1 MRYLL
6 IIGLLLAPHV
16 KAQDIIIILDEG
28 YNTSQRLDLPSNL
41 RGEQYCIST
50 ETNRLVD
57 SNGTS
62 NFVSG
67 SICKDQTT
75 NFQIGNDAA
84 EYQNSRTYSFFSSA
98 GTPNATHQVT
108 LKATIGGLNRGEH
121 GNWVSNAAYD
131 FDRTLGHRLWQVF
144 GILRDGNT
152 DNWVT
157 RFDPD
162 RNPGETIQFALDQIG
177 ILDTNPLFESTV
189 QRNLG
194 AVVMSLGAGA
204 GNLSDLKCGA
214 EDGQASVSLLRQRG
228 IAVVVALQ
236 NTDIPSNKESWP
248 ACLDGVVKV
257 VGESAASYTGLRQA
271 GVGASGGIDFF
282 AKDTTNDNQEGNSF
296 AAPRIAAAYAKL
308 HELFPNSTVDQ
319 KTEALNQASTL
330 MDSYRTRL
338 IDGSFQTYR
347 ARKIRKTDLASAI
360 QYLSFV
366 VPAQDN
372 SSTDFLLAFNSRYGT
387 LNGGANQPFGV
398 VLDFNNLPSTASSKN
413 TAGALTQKAGTGVL
427 SSRRDVEVKFTGE
440 FGTGIVNEFLLK
452 VNGQIIKRFT
462 GYFGF
467 TPRVESFV
475 INRNIFNENGNN
487 IIRIESLNTNNPWE
501 IRNIQMSFLP
511 SVPLTVGTV
520 NNSLYGYQQNPTRFT
535 GLRATFDLPA
545 GEIERYTL
553 SATGFDIDLA
563 NETEVFVNGNFLGN
577 LNVGAGSSQFS
588 TPNQFLLSSTILK
601 NGKNYIEFVQREPQ
615 VGVWSGFQNEKWA
628 VKDILVKQVSEAS
641 SIVPIIMLLLD
652 D

>member
-6 IIGLLLAPHV
+6 IIGLLLAPNA
-16 KAQDIIIILDEG
+16 KAQDIIILDEG
-28 YNTSQRLDLPSNL
+28 YNTSQTLNLPANQ

-84 EYQNSRTYSFFSSA
+84 EYQNSRTYSFSNSA
-98 GTPNATHQVT
+98 GTPNTTHQVR
-108 LKATIGGLNRGEH
+108 LKATVGGLNRGEH

-157 RFDPD
+157 RVTPD
-162 RNPGETIQFALDQIG
+162 RNPGETIQLALDQIG
-177 ILDTNPLFESTV
+177 ILDANPLFESTV

-214 EDGQASVSLLRQRG
+214 GDGQASVNLLIQRG

-236 NTDIPSNKESWP
+236 NTDIPSDKESWP
-248 ACLDGVVKV
+248 ACLDGVIKV
-257 VGESAASYTGLRQA
+257 AGERASSYTGSRQV
-271 GVGASGGIDFF
+271 GVGANGSIDFF
-282 AKDTTNDNQEGNSF
+282 AKDTTNDGQEGNSF

-308 HELFPNSTVDQ
+308 HELFPSSTVEQ
-319 KTEALNQASTL
+319 KTEALNQANTL

-338 IDGSFQTYR
+338 VNGSFQTYR

-366 VPAQDN
+366 VPPQDN
-372 SSTDFLLAFNSRYGT
+372 SSTDFLLADNSRYGT
-387 LNGGANQPFGV
+387 LNGGANQPFSV
-398 VLDFNNLPSTASSKN
+398 VLDFNNLPSTQSSKTSFN
-413 TAGALTQKAGTGVL
+413 TVTQKAGTGIL
-427 SSRRDVEVKFTGE
+427 SSRRDIEVKFTGE
-440 FGTGIVNEFLLK
+440 FGTGYPNQFLLK
-452 VNGQIIKRFT
+452 VNGQIIKRFRD
-462 GYFGF
+462 YFVNN
-467 TPRVESFV
+467 PKSESFI

-487 IIRIESLNTNNPWE
+487 VIRIEAFNTNNLWE
-501 IRNIQMSFLP
+501 IRNIEMNFLP
-511 SVPLTVGTV
+511 AIQLTVGTV
-520 NNSLYGYQQNPTRFT
+520 DEGLYGYQQTPTRFT
-535 GLRATFDLPA
+535 GLRATFDLPV
-545 GEIERYTL
+545 GEIERYAL
-553 SATGFDIDLA
+553 FATGFDIDLA

-588 TPNQFLLSSTILK
+588 VRNIFSMAPQILR
-601 NGKNYIEFVQREPQ
+601 NGTNYIEFVQREPQ
-615 VGVWSGFQNEKWA
+615 SGVWSGFENEKWA
-628 VKDILVKQVSEAS
+628 VKDLLVRKTS
-641 SIVPIIMLLLD
+641 SNLVPVIMLLFD
-652 D
+652 DE